1 MTINFE
7 ELIEQSYPYIIQYG
21 TNLVLAIFVLI
32 IGLRLSGF
40 LANQVEKLLDKR
52 EIDVSLKIFLKNIT
66 RGLLRVLVF
75 ILTLSTLGLEM
86 TSLVALLGAA
96 GLAVG
101 MALSG
106 TLQNF
111 AGGIVILVL
120 KPFKVGDF
128 ITAQGHSGTVKG
140 IQIFHTHLT
149 TPDNKVIVIP
159 NGPLSSGSLVNVNA
173 NDTRRVDFVF
183 GIGYGDD
190 IQKAKTLINEVFVA
204 DNRILKDPAHFIAVT
219 ELADSSV
226 NIVARAWVKTP
237 DYWAVFHNCT
247 EQVKV
252 TFDKN
257 NISIPFPQTDV
268 HLHKVN

>member
-1 MTINFE
+1 MNFNVE
-7 ELIEQSYPYIIQYG
+7 ELVNTAYPYIIEYG
-21 TNLVLAIFVLI
+21 TNLVLAIMVLI
-32 IGLRLSGF
+32 IGLKV
-40 LANQVEKLLDKR
+40 ANVLTNQINKVLDKR
-52 EIDVSLKIFLKNIT
+52 EIETSLQLFIKNLT
-66 RGLLRVLVF
+66 RGALRIIVF

-140 IQIFHTHLT
+140 IQIFHTYLT

-159 NGPLSSGSLVNVNA
+159 NGPLSTGSLVNVNT
-173 NDTRRVDFVF
+173 NPTRRVDFTF

-190 IQKAKTLINEVFVA
+190 IAKAKGLIKEAFDA
-204 DNRILKDPAHFIAVT
+204 DARILKDPAPFIAVT

-226 NIVARAWVKTP
+226 NIVAKAWVNTP
-237 DYWAVFHNCT
+237 DFWGVFHDNT
-247 EQVKV
+247 EKVKLS
-252 TFDKN
+252 FDAN
-257 NISIPFPQTDV
+257 GISIPFPQRDV
-268 HLHKVN
+268 HLIKE